1 MRDCQ
6 LFDHE
11 EMRRRENVGI
21 LEAGIEGKGWKLMQY
36 EQIVTGI
43 FRERPNRFI
52 AYVEVEGNLETV
64 HVKNTGRCREL
75 LIPGATVYLSVSDN
89 PARKTKYDL
98 VAVEKMRE
106 GLPTLLVNM
115 DSQAPNQAAEEWL
128 GSSSL
133 FSKEAVI
140 RREVVYGASRFDF
153 YIEDGE
159 RKIFLEVKGVTLE
172 QDGHVS
178 FPDAPTERGV
188 KHIQELVHCMKEGYE
203 AYLLFVVQMKGIT
216 DFSPNDDNHPQFGE
230 ALRKAAAAGVRILA
244 RDCIVTPQAMV
255 IDQPVP
261 VLLRSKKPWKERRV

>member
-1 MRDCQ
+1 
-6 LFDHE
+6 
-11 EMRRRENVGI
+11 
-21 LEAGIEGKGWKLMQY
+21 MQY

-52 AYVEVEGNLETV
+52 AYVEVDGTLETV

-89 PARKTKYDL
+89 PGRKTKYDL

-203 AYLLFVVQMKGIT
+203 AYLLFIVQMKGIT

-244 RDCIVTPQAMV
+244 RDCIVTAQAMV

-261 VLLRSKKPWKERRV
+261 VLLNGRSV